1 MAFGTTP
8 GYAGQLVSL
17 GGVKGRPGLGFRV
30 DNTVYGGVVLA
41 TQLIP
46 ANPGRLWMLIQNN
59 GTLRTNIAFGPDG
72 GGYATASHI
81 FLDPGDFLQID
92 RDIPWW
98 GSISAFAAGEVIL
111 SVAEASV
118 IE

>member
-1 MAFGTTP
+1 MAIGSEQ
-8 GYAGQLVSL
+8 GYNGQLVSL
-17 GGVKGRPGLGFRV
+17 AGRLGRPGVGLKV
-30 DNTVYGGVVLA
+30 NNTVYTGVGIA

-46 ANPGRLWMLIQNN
+46 ANSDRVWMIIQNS
-59 GTLRTNIAFGPDG
+59 GLLKTNLAFGPDG

-81 FLDPGDFLQID
+81 YLEAGATLQID
-92 RDIPWW
+92 KLLPWS
-98 GSISAFAAGEVIL
+98 GSMSAFAAGDVVL